1 MVKDLVEEIDQED
14 DQKGM
19 YLTFELANEY
29 YGLWIGYVTEIIGIL
44 PFTEVPELPAYVRGI
59 FNLRGRIIP
68 LMDMRLRFQ
77 KEFVEY
83 DERSCVI
90 VIDVQENTVGL
101 IVDSVSEVISFEE
114 ADIIEQPMLSSG
126 VSNQFIK
133 SIGKVGNEVK
143 LLLDCDKLLSNQEV
157 EILMSEKE
165 ERLRDEL
172 VL

>member
-1 MVKDLVEEIDQED
+1 MIREVAEELDQED
-14 DQKGM
+14 EQQGL
-19 YLTFELANEY
+19 YLTFELDNEY

-68 LMDMRLRFQ
+68 LMDLRLRFQ
-77 KEFVEY
+77 KKFVAY

-90 VIDVQENTVGL
+90 VIDVGENTVGL
-101 IVDSVSEVISFEE
+101 IVDSVSEVIAFSE

-143 LLLDCDKLLSNQEV
+143 LLLDCDKLLSNQEI
-157 EILMSEKE
+157 EILINEKD
-165 ERLRDEL
+165 ERLRDEM

>member
-1 MVKDLVEEIDQED
+1 MEKEVAAEIDQDD
-14 DQKGM
+14 DQQGM
-19 YLTFELANEY
+19 YLTFELDNEY

-68 LMDMRLRFQ
+68 LMDLRLRFQ
-77 KEFVEY
+77 KKFIAY

-90 VIDVQENTVGL
+90 VIDVEDNTVGL
-101 IVDSVSEVISFEE
+101 IVDSVSEVIAFEE

-143 LLLDCDKLLSNQEV
+143 LLLDCDKLLSNQDI
-157 EILMSEKE
+157 EILIDQKD
-165 ERLRDEL
+165 ERYDDEM

>member
-1 MVKDLVEEIDQED
+1 MVKDLAEELDQDD

-19 YLTFELANEY
+19 YLTFELDNEY

-77 KEFVEY
+77 KEFVDY

-90 VIDVQENTVGL
+90 VIDVLENTVGL

-114 ADIIEQPMLSSG
+114 QDIIEQPMLSSG

-133 SIGKVGNEVK
+133 SIGKMANEVK
-143 LLLDCDKLLSNQEV
+143 LLLDCDKLLSNQEI
-157 EILMSEKE
+157 EILNNEKD
-165 ERLRDEL
+165 ERY
-172 VL
+172 

>member
-1 MVKDLVEEIDQED
+1 MVKEVSEEIDQED
-14 DQKGM
+14 DQNGM

-29 YGLWIGYVTEIIGIL
+29 YGLWIGFVTEIIGIL

-77 KEFVEY
+77 KDFVEY

-90 VIDVQENTVGL
+90 VIDVQDNTVGL
-101 IVDSVSEVISFEE
+101 VVDSVSEVISFEE
-114 ADIIEQPMLSSG
+114 SDIIEQPMLSSG

-143 LLLDCDKLLSNQEV
+143 LLLDCDKLLSNQEI
-157 EILMSEKE
+157 EILYSEKE
-165 ERLRDEL
+165 ER
-172 VL
+172 

>member
-1 MVKDLVEEIDQED
+1 MIKEVAEELDQDD
-14 DQKGM
+14 DQQGM

-68 LMDMRLRFQ
+68 LMDLRLRFQ
-77 KEFVEY
+77 KKFMEY

-90 VIDVQENTVGL
+90 VIDVEENTVGL
-101 IVDSVSEVISFEE
+101 IVDSVSEVITFSE

-143 LLLDCDKLLSNQEV
+143 LLLDCDKLLSNQEI
-157 EILMSEKE
+157 EILMNEKD
-165 ERLRDEL
+165 ERYVDEM

>member
-1 MVKDLVEEIDQED
+1 MDKDRVEEIDQDD
-14 DQKGM
+14 DQEGM

-77 KEFVEY
+77 KKFVDY

-90 VIDVQENTVGL
+90 VIDVAENTVGL
-101 IVDSVSEVISFEE
+101 IVDSVSEVITFSE

-133 SIGKVGNEVK
+133 SIGKIGNDVK
-143 LLLDCDKLLSNQEV
+143 LLLDCDKLLSNQEIEV
-157 EILMSEKE
+157 LINQKD
-165 ERLRDEL
+165 ERLRDEM

>member
-1 MVKDLVEEIDQED
+1 MVKDLSEEFDQED
-14 DQKGM
+14 DQEGM
-19 YLTFELANEY
+19 FLTFELANEY

-77 KEFVEY
+77 KKFVDY

-90 VIDVQENTVGL
+90 VIDVLENTVGL
-101 IVDSVSEVISFEE
+101 IVDSVSEVISFAEE
-114 ADIIEQPMLSSG
+114 DIIEQPILSSG

-133 SIGKVGNEVK
+133 SIGKAGNEVK
-143 LLLDCDKLLSNQEV
+143 LLLDCDKLLSNQEI
-157 EILMSEKE
+157 EILINEKD
-165 ERLRDEL
+165 ER
-172 VL
+172 

>member
-1 MVKDLVEEIDQED
+1 MIKEVAEEFDQDD
-14 DQKGM
+14 DQQGM

-44 PFTEVPELPAYVRGI
+44 PFTEVPELPPYVRGI

-90 VIDVQENTVGL
+90 VIDVAENTVGL

-114 ADIIEQPMLSSG
+114 TDIIEQPMLSSG

-143 LLLDCDKLLSNQEV
+143 LLLDCDKLLSNQEI
-157 EILMSEKE
+157 EILLNEKD
-165 ERLRDEL
+165 ERLRDEM

>member
-1 MVKDLVEEIDQED
+1 MIREVAEELDQED
-14 DQKGM
+14 EQQGL
-19 YLTFELANEY
+19 YLTFELDNEY

-44 PFTEVPELPAYVRGI
+44 PFTEVPELPAFVRGI

-68 LMDMRLRFQ
+68 LMDLRLRFQ
-77 KEFVEY
+77 KKFVAY

-90 VIDVQENTVGL
+90 VIDVGENTVGL
-101 IVDSVSEVISFEE
+101 IVDSVSEVIAFSE

-143 LLLDCDKLLSNQEV
+143 LLLDCDKLLSNQEI
-157 EILMSEKE
+157 EILINEKD
-165 ERLRDEL
+165 ERLRDEM

>member
-1 MVKDLVEEIDQED
+1 MIREVAEELDQD
-14 DQKGM
+14 DEQQGL
-19 YLTFELANEY
+19 YLTFELDNEY

-68 LMDMRLRFQ
+68 LMDLRLRFQ
-77 KEFVEY
+77 KKFVEY

-90 VIDVQENTVGL
+90 VIDVAANTVGL
-101 IVDSVSEVISFEE
+101 IVDSVSEVIAFSE

-126 VSNQFIK
+126 VSNQFFK

-143 LLLDCDKLLSNQEV
+143 LLLDCDKLLSNQEI
-157 EILMSEKE
+157 EIIMNEKD
-165 ERLRDEL
+165 ERLRDEM

>member
-1 MVKDLVEEIDQED
+1 MIREVAEELDQD
-14 DQKGM
+14 DEQQGL
-19 YLTFELANEY
+19 YLTFELDNEY

-68 LMDMRLRFQ
+68 LMDLRLRFQ
-77 KEFVEY
+77 KKFVEY

-90 VIDVQENTVGL
+90 VIDVAANTVGL
-101 IVDSVSEVISFEE
+101 IVDSVSEVIAFSE
-114 ADIIEQPMLSSG
+114 ADIIEQPMLNSG

-143 LLLDCDKLLSNQEV
+143 LLLDCDKLLSNQEI
-157 EILMSEKE
+157 EIIMNEKD
-165 ERLRDEL
+165 ERLRDEM

>member
-1 MVKDLVEEIDQED
+1 MIREVAEELDQD
-14 DQKGM
+14 DEQQGL
-19 YLTFELANEY
+19 YLTFELDNEY

-44 PFTEVPELPAYVRGI
+44 PFSEVPELPAYVRGI

-68 LMDMRLRFQ
+68 LMDLRLRFQ
-77 KEFVEY
+77 KKFVEY

-90 VIDVQENTVGL
+90 VIDVAANTVGL
-101 IVDSVSEVISFEE
+101 IVDSVSEVIAFSE

-143 LLLDCDKLLSNQEV
+143 LLLDCDKLLSNQEI
-157 EILMSEKE
+157 EIIMNEKD
-165 ERLRDEL
+165 ERLRDEM

>member
-1 MVKDLVEEIDQED
+1 MIREVAEELDQD
-14 DQKGM
+14 DEQQGL
-19 YLTFELANEY
+19 YLTFELDNEY

-68 LMDMRLRFQ
+68 LMDLRLRFQ
-77 KEFVEY
+77 KKFVEY

-90 VIDVQENTVGL
+90 VIDVAANTVGL
-101 IVDSVSEVISFEE
+101 IVDSVSEVIAFSE

-143 LLLDCDKLLSNQEV
+143 LLLNCDKLLSNQEI
-157 EILMSEKE
+157 EILINEKD
-165 ERLRDEL
+165 ERLRDEM

>member
-1 MVKDLVEEIDQED
+1 MIREVAEELDQD
-14 DQKGM
+14 DEQQGL
-19 YLTFELANEY
+19 YLTFELDNEY

-68 LMDMRLRFQ
+68 LMDLRLRFQ
-77 KEFVEY
+77 KKFVEY

-90 VIDVQENTVGL
+90 VIGVAANTVGL
-101 IVDSVSEVISFEE
+101 IVDSVSEVIAFSE

-143 LLLDCDKLLSNQEV
+143 LLLDCDKLLSNQEI
-157 EILMSEKE
+157 EIIMNEKD
-165 ERLRDEL
+165 ERLRDEM

>member
-1 MVKDLVEEIDQED
+1 MIREVAEELDQD
-14 DQKGM
+14 DEQQGL
-19 YLTFELANEY
+19 YLTFELDNEY

-68 LMDMRLRFQ
+68 LMDLRLRFQ
-77 KEFVEY
+77 KKFVEY

-90 VIDVQENTVGL
+90 VIDVAANTVGL
-101 IVDSVSEVISFEE
+101 IVDSVSEVIAFSE

-126 VSNQFIK
+126 VSNQIIK

-143 LLLDCDKLLSNQEV
+143 LLLDCDKLLSNQEI
-157 EILMSEKE
+157 EIIMNEKD
-165 ERLRDEL
+165 ERLRDEM

>member
-1 MVKDLVEEIDQED
+1 M
-14 DQKGM
+14 
-19 YLTFELANEY
+19 
-29 YGLWIGYVTEIIGIL
+29 WIGYVTEIIGIL

-68 LMDMRLRFQ
+68 LMDLRLRFQ
-77 KEFVEY
+77 KKFVEY

-90 VIDVQENTVGL
+90 VIDVAANTVGL
-101 IVDSVSEVISFEE
+101 IVDSVSEVIAFSE

-143 LLLDCDKLLSNQEV
+143 LLLDCDKLLSNQEI
-157 EILMSEKE
+157 EIIMNEKD
-165 ERLRDEL
+165 ERLRDEM

>member
-1 MVKDLVEEIDQED
+1 MIREVAEELDQD
-14 DQKGM
+14 DEQQGL
-19 YLTFELANEY
+19 YLTFELDNEY

-68 LMDMRLRFQ
+68 LMDLRLRFQ
-77 KEFVEY
+77 KKFVEY

-90 VIDVQENTVGL
+90 VIDVAANTVGL
-101 IVDSVSEVISFEE
+101 IVDSVSEVIAFSE

-143 LLLDCDKLLSNQEV
+143 LLLDCDKLLSNQEI
-157 EILMSEKE
+157 EILINEKD
-165 ERLRDEL
+165 ERLRDEM

>member
-1 MVKDLVEEIDQED
+1 MGVENMVKDLAEEIDQDD

-77 KEFVEY
+77 KEFVDY

-90 VIDVQENTVGL
+90 VIDVFENTVGL
-101 IVDSVSEVISFEE
+101 IVDNVSEVIAFEE
-114 ADIIEQPMLSSG
+114 EDIIEQPMLSSG

-133 SIGKVGNEVK
+133 SIGKVGSQVK
-143 LLLDCDKLLSNQEV
+143 LLLDCDKLLSNQEI
-157 EILMSEKE
+157 EILNNEKD
-165 ERLRDEL
+165 ER
-172 VL
+172 

>member
-1 MVKDLVEEIDQED
+1 MIREVAEELDQD
-14 DQKGM
+14 DEQQGL
-19 YLTFELANEY
+19 YLTFELDNEY

-68 LMDMRLRFQ
+68 LMDLRLRFQ
-77 KEFVEY
+77 KKFVEY

-90 VIDVQENTVGL
+90 VIDVAANTVGL
-101 IVDSVSEVISFEE
+101 IVDSVSEVIAFSE

-143 LLLDCDKLLSNQEV
+143 LLLDCDKLLSNQEI
-157 EILMSEKE
+157 EIIMNE
-165 ERLRDEL
+165 
-172 VL
+172 

>member
-1 MVKDLVEEIDQED
+1 MIKEATEEFDQDD
-14 DQKGM
+14 DQQGM

-29 YGLWIGYVTEIIGIL
+29 YGIWIGYVTEIIGIL

-77 KEFVEY
+77 KEFVAY

-90 VIDVQENTVGL
+90 VIDVGKNTVGL
-101 IVDSVSEVISFEE
+101 IVDSVSEVISFEA

-126 VSNQFIK
+126 ISNQFIK

-143 LLLDCDKLLSNQEV
+143 QLLDCDKLLSNQEV
-157 EILMSEKE
+157 EILINQKD
-165 ERLRDEL
+165 ERYNDEM

>member
-1 MVKDLVEEIDQED
+1 MIREVAEELDQD
-14 DQKGM
+14 DEQQGL
-19 YLTFELANEY
+19 YLTFELDNEY

-68 LMDMRLRFQ
+68 LMDLRLRFQ
-77 KEFVEY
+77 KKFVEY

-90 VIDVQENTVGL
+90 VIDVAANTVGL
-101 IVDSVSEVISFEE
+101 IVDSVSEVIAFSE

-143 LLLDCDKLLSNQEV
+143 LLLDCDKLLSNQEI
-157 EILMSEKE
+157 EIIMNEKD
-165 ERLRDEL
+165 ERLRDEM

>member
-1 MVKDLVEEIDQED
+1 MIREVAEELDQD
-14 DQKGM
+14 DEQQGL
-19 YLTFELANEY
+19 YLTFELDNEY

-68 LMDMRLRFQ
+68 LMDLRLRFQ
-77 KEFVEY
+77 KKFVEY

-90 VIDVQENTVGL
+90 VIDVAANTVGL
-101 IVDSVSEVISFEE
+101 IVDSVSEVIAFSE

-143 LLLDCDKLLSNQEV
+143 LLLDCDKLLSNQEI
-157 EILMSEKE
+157 EIIMNEKDQ
-165 ERLRDEL
+165 RLRDEM

>member
-1 MVKDLVEEIDQED
+1 MIKEIAEELDQDD
-14 DQKGM
+14 DQQGM

-29 YGLWIGYVTEIIGIL
+29 YGLWVGYVTEIIGIL

-77 KEFVEY
+77 KKFVKY

-90 VIDVQENTVGL
+90 VIDVAENTVGL
-101 IVDSVSEVISFEE
+101 IVDSVSEVITFSE

-126 VSNQFIK
+126 VSNQFVK

-143 LLLDCDKLLSNQEV
+143 LLLDCDKLLSNH
-157 EILMSEKE
+157 EIETIINEK
-165 ERLRDEL
+165 DEGYVDEM

>member
-1 MVKDLVEEIDQED
+1 MIREVAEELDQD
-14 DQKGM
+14 DEQQGL
-19 YLTFELANEY
+19 YLTFELDNEY

-68 LMDMRLRFQ
+68 LMDLRLRFQ
-77 KEFVEY
+77 KKFVEY

-90 VIDVQENTVGL
+90 VIDVAANTVGL
-101 IVDSVSEVISFEE
+101 IVDSVSEVIAFSE

-126 VSNQFIK
+126 VSNQLIK

-143 LLLDCDKLLSNQEV
+143 LLLDCDKLLSNQEI
-157 EILMSEKE
+157 EIIMNEKD
-165 ERLRDEL
+165 ERLRDEM

>member
-14 DQKGM
+14 DQEGM

>member
-1 MVKDLVEEIDQED
+1 MIREVAEELDQD
-14 DQKGM
+14 DEQQGL
-19 YLTFELANEY
+19 YLTFELDNEY

-68 LMDMRLRFQ
+68 LMDLRLRFQ
-77 KEFVEY
+77 KKFVEY

-90 VIDVQENTVGL
+90 VIDVAANTVGL
-101 IVDSVSEVISFEE
+101 IVDSVSEVIAFSE

-143 LLLDCDKLLSNQEV
+143 LLLDCDKLLSNQEI
-157 EILMSEKE
+157 EIIMNEKD
-165 ERLRDEL
+165 ERLRDEMGL
-172 VL
+172 